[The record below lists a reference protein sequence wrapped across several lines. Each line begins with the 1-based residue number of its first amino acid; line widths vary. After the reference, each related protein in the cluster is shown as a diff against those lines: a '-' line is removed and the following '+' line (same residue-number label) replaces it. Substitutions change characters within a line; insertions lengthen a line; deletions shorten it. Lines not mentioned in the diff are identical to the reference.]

1 MNLTRPLPEGI
12 YLKDKFYRLNT
23 DFKIWLKIDEIIQS
37 DIANEEEKLAF
48 IISLAYPSSFPE
60 NINDALSGVL
70 DFYSMYKKGSK
81 KSTHKIYSFE
91 KDAPFIFSA
100 FRSQYGIDLF
110 NTDMHWWKFKSLF
123 DSIDENTTFGKIV
136 RYRAI
141 NIDDIKDKNKKSFI
155 AKMKRLYSLDEEA
168 DIANALFAL

>member
-1 MNLTRPLPEGI
+1 MTLTRPLPEGI
-12 YLKDKFYRLNT
+12 YCKDKFYRLNT
-23 DFKIWLKIDEIIQS
+23 DFKTWLKIDEIIQS
-37 DIANEEEKLAF
+37 DMTNEDEKLAF
-48 IISLAYPSSFPE
+48 ILSLAYTSSFPE

-70 DFYSMYKKGSK
+70 DFYSMYKHGTGKNTK
-81 KSTHKIYSFE
+81 KIYSFE

-136 RYRAI
+136 RYRSI
-141 NIDDIKDKNKKSFI
+141 NTDDIKDKNKRNFI
-155 AKMKRLYSLDEEA
+155 RKMKKLYSLDEEA
-168 DIANALFAL
+168 DIASALFAL